1 MDMRT
6 GEINQLNVFRA
17 RGVPPEFL
25 RPLMSGADMKR
36 MRGIVVLSGTVVHPI
51 PIENLS
57 DRVRTQVVNTGKGWV
72 TRNSR
77 CPCGS
82 GKRFKRCCMMKP

>member
-6 GEINQLNVFRA
+6 GEIADLAEFER
-17 RGVPPEFL
+17 RGTPKKFL
-25 RPLMSGADMKR
+25 REIASGGTMK
-36 MRGIVVLSGTVVHPI
+36 MNDGSIVNAIDPK
-51 PIENLS
+51 NLS
-57 DRVRTQVVNTGKGWV
+57 KKVLEMIVGSGKSFI

-82 GKRFKRCCMMKP
+82 GKRFKRCCMMKDE